1 MMETHQALNVDSKSK
16 IKRLETQLSD
26 VTEKLTSATQNRQ
39 EDIGTLEKRLQEMQ
53 SSEAR
58 LSAELEEVK
67 NERNRRVSEYQSQID
82 KEKET
87 FKARINEA
95 DKKAKDAESR
105 RAALLFS
112 VEKERANWVLEE
124 DHLRRKL
131 TEMEEFVQRLEQSK
145 ENLKKENERLRH
157 DMKMGASQGGPARKQ
172 FMFNKP

>member
-1 MMETHQALNVDSKSK
+1 MSSNFTNF
-16 IKRLETQLSD
+16 
-26 VTEKLTSATQNRQ
+26 SA
-39 EDIGTLEKRLQEMQ
+39 
-53 SSEAR
+53 
-58 LSAELEEVK
+58 
-67 NERNRRVSEYQSQID
+67 
-82 KEKET
+82 KEKISYLLQFFEK
-87 FKARINEA
+87 FVIF
-95 DKKAKDAESR
+95 SLC
-105 RAALLFS
+105 LLFS

>member
-1 MMETHQALNVDSKSK
+1 METHQALNVDSKSK

-87 FKARINEA
+87 F
-95 DKKAKDAESR
+95 
-105 RAALLFS
+105 
-112 VEKERANWVLEE
+112 
-124 DHLRRKL
+124 
-131 TEMEEFVQRLEQSK
+131 FVPIKVDR
-145 ENLKKENERLRH
+145 
-157 DMKMGASQGGPARKQ
+157 M
-172 FMFNKP
+172 